1 MSQRRWFRAPYH
13 HRAAWAFGVCLLLLG
28 CRREDNVVPDPVPE
42 APDLPVLTVNEPAR
56 GSFHPSSVRVSGE
69 VVPGTG
75 TINSLEVNDEAVS
88 WTEQGAFDTT
98 LSPAPGMLLI
108 GTRVEDDIGERA
120 VDGRAVQV
128 GPVHVPGAVIEDAIG
143 VQLGPEMLDDDAPDL
158 DDMASITEAI
168 IEDPSF
174 EQAMVGTT
182 IEGTLDVTVTGFWLD
197 TADVD
202 IIPQPDVMWFD
213 TYLNGVDATFRT
225 SIIGIGVNGSMN
237 ATRAVLQMDLEAHSD
252 ASGVKVEAV
261 WVQAVMEGF
270 SWEADWVPSW
280 AEDLLED
287 TVRQMVEEGL
297 EDEARSRTA
306 ELVGETLS
314 GFASDIRFGDD
325 DELLMQFA
333 IGDVGVA
340 SEGLVLW
347 MDAGVSADPPR
358 LPLPPGA
365 GSLDTPGAAPAL
377 PTATSNPIRVVADDD
392 FVNQMMFAFWHSGA
406 LTGWEMNAL
415 ELAAMT
421 GEALPPPLGPV
432 QLATLDVGLP
442 PLLAPPAGDMDLDIS
457 IGELHIGLTRED
469 DVEVGASL
477 NVRAGADIT
486 FLSSGLSIQV
496 DDRPAM
502 MTVHAGM
509 LAWPEAL
516 DPGDLASLFRLS
528 APNLLGRSSSLMP
541 NFPAPVLPI
550 GELADVDA
558 LDGLEWELDQP
569 QFEMTQDGWLVLEGR
584 MTPQ

>member
-1 MSQRRWFRAPYH
+1 MGWSRWFRAPYH
-13 HRAAWAFGVCLLLLG
+13 HRATCALVACVLLSG
-28 CRREDNVVPDPVPE
+28 CKRDVDIIPVPE
-42 APDLPVLTVNEPAR
+42 PEPDLPVLLVNEPAR
-56 GSFHPSSVRVSGE
+56 GSFHTTSVRVAGE
-69 VVPGTG
+69 VVKGTG
-75 TINSLEVNDEAVS
+75 DIESLEVNDQPVS
-88 WTEQGAFDTT
+88 WTDAGAFETT
-98 LSPAPGMLLI
+98 LTPGPGMLLI
-108 GTRVEDDIGERA
+108 GTRVEDSMGERA

-128 GPVHVPGAVIEDAIG
+128 GPVYRPGDLVEDALG
-143 VQLGPEMLDDDAPDL
+143 VQLGPELLDDDAPDL

-202 IIPQPDVMWFD
+202 IVPQPDVMWFD

-225 SIIGIGVNGSMN
+225 SIVGIGVNGSMH

-252 ASGVKVEAV
+252 ADGVAVEAV

-280 AEDLLED
+280 AEDLLDD
-287 TVRQMVEEGL
+287 TVRQMVEDGL
-297 EDEARSRTA
+297 EEEARTRTA

-314 GFASDIRFGDD
+314 GFASDIRFGED

-340 SEGLVLW
+340 PEGLVLW
-347 MDAGVSADPPR
+347 MDAGVMADPAR
-358 LPLPPGA
+358 VTLPPGG
-365 GSLDTPGAAPAL
+365 GSLKTAGAAPTL
-377 PTATSNPIRVVADDD
+377 PVATSNPLRVVADDD

-406 LTGWEMNAL
+406 LSGWEMNAL

-432 QLATLDVGLP
+432 QHATLDVGLP
-442 PLLAPPAGDMDLDIS
+442 PLVAAPAGDMDFDIS
-457 IGELHIGLTRED
+457 IGELQIGLERED
-469 DVEVGASL
+469 GVEVAASL
-477 NVRAGADIT
+477 NVRAGADVT
-486 FLSSGLSIQV
+486 FLSSGLSVQV

-502 MTVHAGM
+502 MTVYAGM

-528 APNLLGRSSSLMP
+528 APSLLGRSSSLMP
-541 NFPAPVLPI
+541 SFPAPVLPI

-569 QFEMTQDGWLVLEGR
+569 QFEMTSEGWLVLEGR
-584 MTPQ
+584 MTAR